1 MKKFQF
7 RLDAVM
13 KVYKIHK
20 DHAQAALHERLAEDQ
35 RAKQKLLI
43 CQQAL
48 ESSTE
53 LADQRHLE
61 TQSVADLL
69 QHRLYL
75 HRLTEEFKQQKGVC
89 GQTQKEVDQAR
100 AVLVEANRRTQTIE
114 NLKSK
119 QFEQYRQDMLR
130 KEQNVMDEIG
140 VRKHQQT
147 WPSDMG
153 LS

>member
-13 KVYKIHK
+13 KVYKIHQ
-20 DHAQAALHERLAEDQ
+20 DHAQAALHERLVEDN
-35 RAKQKLLI
+35 RAKEKLLV

-48 ESSTE
+48 DTSTE
-53 LADQRHLE
+53 LADQKHLE
-61 TQSVADLL
+61 PQSVADIL

-75 HRLTEEFKQQKGVC
+75 QCLTENVKQQKGIC
-89 GQTQKEVDQAR
+89 SQTQKEVDQAR

-140 VRKHQQT
+140 LRKRN
-147 WPSDMG
+147 
-153 LS
+153 